1 MRLPSP
7 LERLVSL
14 FSRLP
19 SVGPKTAE
27 RYVFYLLKQR
37 PQLIEELSEALHD
50 LPKKV
55 MHCDLCNGL
64 AESNPCAICQD
75 KTRDK
80 TMLCVIADERDLF
93 VLEDTNIYKGF
104 YFVLG
109 GTINTL
115 DNLGPE
121 QINIKGLVDRI
132 KTLKPQEVILGL
144 NPTLDG
150 ETTALYITKLLKP
163 ANIKITRL
171 AKGLPTGANIEYA
184 DGLTLG
190 NALKFR
196 NEIK

>member
-7 LERLVSL
+7 LERLISL

-27 RYVFYLLKQR
+27 RYVFYLLKQK

-50 LPKKV
+50 LPKKIITCS
-55 MHCDLCNGL
+55 MCNGL
-64 AESNPCAICQD
+64 TETNPCAICKNKD
-75 KTRDK
+75 RDQ

-93 VLEDTNIYKGF
+93 VLEDTNIYNGL

-109 GTINTL
+109 GTISTI
-115 DNLGPE
+115 DNIGPDK
-121 QINIKGLVDRI
+121 INIKGLVDRV
-132 KTLKPQEVILGL
+132 KQLKPKEVILGL

-150 ETTALYITKLLKP
+150 ETTSLYISKLLKP
-163 ANIKITRL
+163 AGIKITRL
-171 AKGLPTGANIEYA
+171 AKGLPSGANIEYA

-190 NALKFR
+190 HALKFR
-196 NEIK
+196 NEV

>member
-27 RYVFYLLKQR
+27 RYVFYLLKQK
-37 PQLIEELSEALHD
+37 PQLIEELAEALHD

-55 MHCDLCNGL
+55 ITCDLCNGL
-64 AESNPCAICQD
+64 TEINPCAICKD
-75 KTRDK
+75 KERDQSA
-80 TMLCVIADERDLF
+80 LCVIADERDLF
-93 VLEDTNIYKGF
+93 VLEDTNIYHGL

-115 DNLGPE
+115 DDIGPE
-121 QINIKGLVDRI
+121 KINIKGLVDRV
-132 KTLKPQEVILGL
+132 KALKPKEVILGL

-150 ETTALYITKLLKP
+150 ETTSLYIAKLLKP
-163 ANIKITRL
+163 AGIKITRL

-184 DGLTLG
+184 DGITLG

-196 NEIK
+196 NEI

>member
-27 RYVFYLLKQR
+27 RYVFYLLKQK
-37 PQLIEELSEALHD
+37 PNLIEELAEALHD

-55 MHCDLCNGL
+55 MTCDLCNGL
-64 AESNPCAICQD
+64 SEINPCAIC
-75 KTRDK
+75 KNKERDQNA
-80 TMLCVIADERDLF
+80 LCVIADERDLF
-93 VLEDTNIYKGF
+93 VLEDTNIYQGL

-115 DNLGPE
+115 EDIGPDK
-121 QINIKGLVDRI
+121 INIKGLVDRV
-132 KTLKPQEVILGL
+132 KQLKPKEVILGL

-150 ETTALYITKLLKP
+150 ETTSLYIAKLLKP
-163 ANIKITRL
+163 AGIKITRL

-196 NEIK
+196 NEV